1 MPFMRFA
8 NETNFFELQRFCALA
23 ASEGVFLHPHHNW
36 FLCAA
41 HTESD
46 IAEMEA
52 DGTAAHAAHEV
63 FEIYLV
69 DVVEDPEG
77 LRPVKYRE
85 LLRARGPTVHPQ
97 FGPQA
102 EQGGQAS

>member
-1 MPFMRFA
+1 MQARVLTGQGLTSGRVLWLTRDGGWSPR
-8 NETNFFELQRFCALA
+8 LA
-23 ASEGVFLHPHHNW
+23 EARV
-36 FLCAA
+36 A